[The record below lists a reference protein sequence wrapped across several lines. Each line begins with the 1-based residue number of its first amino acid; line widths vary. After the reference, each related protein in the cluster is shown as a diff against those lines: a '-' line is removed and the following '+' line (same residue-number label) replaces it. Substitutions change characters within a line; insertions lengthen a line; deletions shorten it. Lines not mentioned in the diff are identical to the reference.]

1 MTDLNVKYSRAENG
15 IEATEIENGSEVVVN
30 LRRRNGMTK
39 LEKILLASTVVFVI
53 ASAVFASLYLSEKQ
67 HRNLKK
73 ETPSSK
79 NGGKSCKGREENQ
92 NERNKTQRACDFDLN
107 ATECSNEVVKQAARG
122 KQ

>member
-53 ASAVFASLYLSEKQ
+53 SSAIFASLYLSERQ

-73 ETPSSK
+73 ETPSSE
-79 NGGKSCKGREENQ
+79 NGGESCKGREENQ
-92 NERNKTQRACDFDLN
+92 VERNKTGRTCDFDLN